1 MSDFKANYSN
11 TLIFLRSVMYII
23 VLDYGKFADLLQEL
37 VLVHKDLPLQA
48 NLPQVPD
55 KDYQLGLYLALI
67 FCCRHD
73 GQ

>member
-1 MSDFKANYSN
+1 
-11 TLIFLRSVMYII
+11 MYII